1 MKKAAPFLVLCFLL
15 TSILSLPVVA
25 QDTDT
30 KEFNTKK
37 TEVNIA
43 VANVFAKSNMWY
55 PYYYID
61 GGDYIPYL
69 YSDYFRQPELVVGLK
84 FHGNKGAFRLGTNL
98 KYSNIKT
105 EDKSGPTNNYTFK
118 NFGTTLYLGYE
129 WHTTYS
135 RVNIYYG
142 FDVSTSYTSTY
153 IEHEYANSYPY
164 ELRKNET
171 KMNEFALG
179 VNPLVGVNVFITPN
193 LSVGTEV
200 KFTAEYVSGKSES
213 TTSNSNSSNAEN
225 KSSGFRTR
233 FGPLGFLSINIHF

>member
-1 MKKAAPFLVLCFLL
+1 MP
-15 TSILSLPVVA
+15 ILSVPIVA
-25 QDTDT
+25 QDIDT

-43 VANVFAKSNMWY
+43 VANIFAKNNLWF
-55 PYYYID
+55 PYYYFD
-61 GGDYIPYL
+61 DDYFPYA
-69 YSDYFRQPELVVGLK
+69 YSDYFRQPELIVGLK
-84 FHGNKGAFRLGTNL
+84 FHGDKGAFRLGTNL

-105 EDKSGPTNNYTFK
+105 EDKSGPTDNYKFK

-129 WHTTYS
+129 WHTTFS

-142 FDVSTSYTSTY
+142 FDVSTAYTSTY
-153 IEHEYANSYPY
+153 LEHEYSNHYPNY
-164 ELRKNET
+164 EIRKTET

-193 LSVGTEV
+193 LSIGTEV

-213 TTSNSNSSNAEN
+213 TSSNSTSYNGES

-233 FGPLGFLSINIHF
+233 FGPLGFLSVNIHF